1 MEFGGEDDDANVHQ
15 SYSATILNVV
25 EKSNAK
31 RSPRPTGSQRAIPK
45 IGVSMLF
52 AASCGK
58 LREVMTS
65 ICNLVM
71 GCSGSADMIAWF
83 LQISW
88 EEGDG
93 ERGIMALDASNAFNA
108 MSRVE
113 IQCCLKRFLGP
124 GLGWVEFMFWRWN
137 SVLTEVTWVH
147 PLTGETHRL
156 FSGAGITQGGL
167 MSSFLCAIGQA
178 RVLFL
183 LKAEFKEKL
192 VSVVCADDC
201 AFTHK
206 VGEAVL
212 EADYPGLESNVEEG
226 QVRIPLAMAIF
237 YRLKALAK
245 KCMNVD
251 FKIEGDDHKQVC
263 MQESWDGVDTSSCG
277 NMKLATGGIKVNGN
291 PVGTDIYRTKFL
303 RNFVT
308 KDFAACYGN
317 LAQVESYQTR
327 HLLELNTGGA
337 LRFNHLMRAQP
348 SRLWMSTDDLAE
360 GEFTSYDVVNRVMM
374 DHARLMQ
381 DTPLEIT
388 RRVWEQM
395 GLQLNV
401 AGSGVIHLTQEAM
414 DSCLVGG
421 WDSFRSGLEDWVPVG
436 HFTRS
441 LDENTSNLRAVCDF
455 RSTYRRQ
462 VQASP
467 CLSKILSLAAGQQML
482 PRSEEEEDGSL
493 VSRHKAM
500 MKSIHD
506 SWADRML
513 GCHEEPEFKPFYLK
527 WELEADVIVSKIM
540 GNREFSAPVLAATRC
555 PENFPSILRQWKEQG
570 GVKAQSLFSKF
581 GNRRRFLA
589 FYMRRLKTG
598 HARAIY
604 RSNVGDF
611 FSVFFDHCTAMC
623 NLSLHQ

>member
-15 SYSATILNVV
+15 SYSATLLNVV

-245 KCMNVD
+245 K
-251 FKIEGDDHKQVC
+251 
-263 MQESWDGVDTSSCG
+263 
-277 NMKLATGGIKVNGN
+277 
-291 PVGTDIYRTKFL
+291 
-303 RNFVT
+303 
-308 KDFAACYGN
+308 
-317 LAQVESYQTR
+317 
-327 HLLELNTGGA
+327 
-337 LRFNHLMRAQP
+337 
-348 SRLWMSTDDLAE
+348 
-360 GEFTSYDVVNRVMM
+360 
-374 DHARLMQ
+374 
-381 DTPLEIT
+381 
-388 RRVWEQM
+388 
-395 GLQLNV
+395 
-401 AGSGVIHLTQEAM
+401 
-414 DSCLVGG
+414 
-421 WDSFRSGLEDWVPVG
+421 
-436 HFTRS
+436 
-441 LDENTSNLRAVCDF
+441 
-455 RSTYRRQ
+455 
-462 VQASP
+462 
-467 CLSKILSLAAGQQML
+467 
-482 PRSEEEEDGSL
+482 
-493 VSRHKAM
+493 
-500 MKSIHD
+500 
-506 SWADRML
+506 
-513 GCHEEPEFKPFYLK
+513 
-527 WELEADVIVSKIM
+527 
-540 GNREFSAPVLAATRC
+540 SA
-555 PENFPSILRQWKEQG
+555 
-570 GVKAQSLFSKF
+570 
-581 GNRRRFLA
+581 
-589 FYMRRLKTG
+589 
-598 HARAIY
+598 
-604 RSNVGDF
+604 
-611 FSVFFDHCTAMC
+611 
-623 NLSLHQ
+623 